1 MDAKEFQDISQGSE
15 AWKLLKVGKVS
26 ASRMADLLAKTKSG
40 ASASRA
46 KYMAQLLCERMTGQ
60 PTEFFTTAAMQ
71 RGTEIEP
78 VARAAYEAENLTSVE
93 QVAWVEHPT
102 IPMAGCSPDGLVGE
116 HGLIEIKC
124 KEIHNHLDSI
134 LNDKIDPDHQTQM
147 MWQMAC
153 TGRQWCD
160 YVCFDDRAPEGLQL
174 FVKRLER
181 NDELIQ
187 KMEDEVRTFLKDLES
202 MIQKLNE
209 IKEKNGK
216 RL

>member
-1 MDAKEFQDISQGSE
+1 MIEQGTPE
-15 AWKLLKVGKVS
+15 WHQMRLGKVS
-26 ASRMADLLAKTKSG
+26 ASRMADLLAKTKTG

-78 VARAAYEAENLTSVE
+78 VARQAYESENFISVD
-93 QVAWVEHPT
+93 QVAWIPHPT
-102 IPMAGCSPDGLVGE
+102 IPMAGCSPDGVVGE

-124 KEIHNHLDSI
+124 KEIHNHLDTI
-134 LNDKIDPDHQTQM
+134 LNDRIDTDHQTQM

-174 FVKRLER
+174 FIKRLER
-181 NDELIQ
+181 DDKKIQ
-187 KMEDEVRTFLKDLES
+187 EMEGEVRTFLKDLD
-202 MIQKLNE
+202 ILINKLNE

-216 RL
+216 RM

>member
-1 MDAKEFQDISQGSE
+1 MVEQGTPE
-15 AWKLLKVGKVS
+15 WHQMRLGKVS
-26 ASRMADLLAKTKSG
+26 ASRMADLLAKTKTG

-78 VARAAYEAENLTSVE
+78 VARAAYESENFISVD

-102 IPMAGCSPDGLVGE
+102 IPMAGCSPDGVVGE

-124 KEIHNHLDSI
+124 KEIHNHLDTI
-134 LNDKIDPDHQTQM
+134 LNDKIDPDHQAQM

-174 FVKRLER
+174 FIKRLER
-181 NDELIQ
+181 NDDLI
-187 KMEDEVRTFLKDLES
+187 KTMEYEVSKFLKDLEE
-202 MIQKLNE
+202 MIYKLNE
-209 IKEKNGK
+209 IRIKNGK

>member
-1 MDAKEFQDISQGSE
+1 MIEQGSE
-15 AWKLLKVGKVS
+15 AWRLLRVGKVS

-71 RGTEIEP
+71 RGVDVEP
-78 VARAAYEAENLTSVE
+78 LARQAYEAHNLTSVE
-93 QVAWVEHPT
+93 QIAWVEHPT
-102 IPMAGCSPDGLVGE
+102 IPFSGCSPDGFVGE

-124 KEIHNHLDSI
+124 KEIHNHFDTI
-134 LNDKIDPDHQTQM
+134 LSDRIDPDHQAQM

-174 FVKRLER
+174 FIKRLER
-181 NDELIQ
+181 NEELIKQ
-187 KMEDEVRTFLKDLES
+187 MEDEVRKFLKDLED
-202 MIQKLNE
+202 MIYKLNE
-209 IKEKNGK
+209 IRIKNGVRK
-216 RL
+216 

>member
-1 MDAKEFQDISQGSE
+1 MIEQNTPEWHQMR
-15 AWKLLKVGKVS
+15 LGKAS
-26 ASRMADLLAKTKSG
+26 ASRMADLLAKTKTGSY
-40 ASASRA
+40 AASRA

-60 PTEFFTTAAMQ
+60 PTEFFTSPAMQ

-78 VARAAYEAENLTSVE
+78 VARAAYEAENLVSVE

-102 IPMAGCSPDGLVGE
+102 ISLAGCSPDGCVGE

-134 LNDKIDPDHQTQM
+134 LNDRIDPDHQAQM

-174 FVKRLER
+174 FVKRLHR
-181 NDELIQ
+181 DE
-187 KMEDEVRTFLKDLES
+187 
-202 MIQKLNE
+202 
-209 IKEKNGK
+209 EKKIG
-216 RL
+216 RAHV

>member
-1 MDAKEFQDISQGSE
+1 MIEQGSE
-15 AWKLLKVGKVS
+15 AWKLLRLGKVS

-102 IPMAGCSPDGLVGE
+102 IPMAGCSPDGFVGE

-134 LNDKIDPDHQTQM
+134 LNDKIYPDHQAQM

-174 FVKRLER
+174 FVKRLHR
-181 NDELIQ
+181 DEEKIKQ
-187 KMEDEVRTFLKDLES
+187 MEDEVRTFLKDLES

>member
-1 MDAKEFQDISQGSE
+1 MIEQGSE

-26 ASRMADLLAKTKSG
+26 ASRMAELLAKTKTG
-40 ASASRA
+40 AFAASRA
-46 KYMAQLLCERMTGQ
+46 KYMAQLLCERMTGE
-60 PTEFFTTAAMQ
+60 PTEFFTSQAMQ

-102 IPMAGCSPDGLVGE
+102 IPMAGCSPDGFVGE
-116 HGLIEIKC
+116 HGLVEIKC

-134 LNDKIDPDHQTQM
+134 LNDRIDPDHQAQM
-147 MWQMAC
+147 MWQMC
-153 TGRQWCD
+153 VTGRQWCD

-174 FVKRLER
+174 FVKRLHR
-181 NDELIQ
+181 DEEKIKQ
-187 KMEDEVRTFLKDLES
+187 MEDEVRTFLKDLEN

-209 IKEKNGK
+209 IRIKNGVS
-216 RL
+216 L

>member
-1 MDAKEFQDISQGSE
+1 MIEQGTPE
-15 AWKLLKVGKVS
+15 WHQMRLGKVS
-26 ASRMADLLAKTKSG
+26 ASRMAELLAKTKTG
-40 ASASRA
+40 AFAASRA
-46 KYMAQLLCERMTGQ
+46 KYMAQLLCERMTCE
-60 PTEFFTTAAMQ
+60 PTEFFTSQAMQ

-93 QVAWVEHPT
+93 QIAWVEHPT
-102 IPMAGCSPDGLVGE
+102 IPMAGCSPDGFVGE

-134 LNDKIDPDHQTQM
+134 LNDKIDPDHQAQM
-147 MWQMAC
+147 MWQMCC

-174 FVKRLER
+174 FVKRLHR
-181 NDELIQ
+181 DEEKIKQ
-187 KMEDEVRTFLKDLES
+187 MEDEVRAFLKDLEN

-216 RL
+216 RM

>member
-1 MDAKEFQDISQGSE
+1 MIEQGTPE
-15 AWKLLKVGKVS
+15 WHQMRLGKVS
-26 ASRMADLLAKTKSG
+26 ASRMAELLAKTKTG
-40 ASASRA
+40 AFAASRA
-46 KYMAQLLCERMTGQ
+46 KYMAQLLCERMTGE
-60 PTEFFTTAAMQ
+60 PTEFFTSQAMQ
-71 RGTEIEP
+71 RGVDVEP

-102 IPMAGCSPDGLVGE
+102 IPFSGCSPDGFVGE

-134 LNDKIDPDHQTQM
+134 LNDKIDPDHQAQM

>member
-1 MDAKEFQDISQGSE
+1 MIEQGSDT
-15 AWKLLKVGKVS
+15 WHQMRLGKVS
-26 ASRMADLLAKTKSG
+26 ASRMAELLAKTKTG
-40 ASASRA
+40 AFAASRA
-46 KYMAQLLCERMTGQ
+46 KYMAQLLCERMTGE
-60 PTEFFTTAAMQ
+60 PTEFFTSQAMQ
-71 RGTEIEP
+71 RGVDVEP

-134 LNDKIDPDHQTQM
+134 LNDKIDPDHQSQM
-147 MWQMAC
+147 MWQMC
-153 TGRQWCD
+153 VTGRQWCD

-174 FVKRLER
+174 FVKRLHR
-181 NDELIQ
+181 DEEKIKQ
-187 KMEDEVRTFLKDLES
+187 MEDEVRTFLKDLES